1 MKTASEKVWAEV
13 FDVELSADETL
24 KNEKGATPAIGN
36 PGVLDDD
43 DYNIEGVCVIDF
55 SGLRDFVN
63 ENGI

>member
-24 KNEKGATPAIGN
+24 KNEKCATPAIGN